1 MIETYTGGYLKALL
15 DVRSF
20 FEGHS
25 ETLKFNR
32 LYNQKGVMQLLD
44 ALIENRD
51 ELRTTGDVKLRY
63 NPKTKEIVHA
73 QGPLKTKRSRKGGS
87 EDEAKVSTR

>member
-20 FEGHS
+20 FEEHS
-25 ETLKFNR
+25 GVLKLNR
-32 LYNQKGVMQLLD
+32 LYNQKGVMQVLN

-51 ELRTTGDVKLRY
+51 ELRATGDVKLRY
-63 NPKTKEIVHA
+63 NPKTKEIVHD
-73 QGPLKTKRSRKGGS
+73 QG
-87 EDEAKVSTR
+87 

>member
-25 ETLKFNR
+25 ETLKLNR

-44 ALIENRD
+44 ALIENRG
-51 ELRTTGDVKLRY
+51 ELGTTGDVKLRY
-63 NPKTKEIVHA
+63 NPKTKEIVKA
-73 QGPLKTKRSRKGGS
+73 R
-87 EDEAKVSTR
+87 

>member
-15 DVRSF
+15 DVKSF
-20 FEGHS
+20 FETHS
-25 ETLKFNR
+25 IALKYNR
-32 LYNQKGVMQLLD
+32 LYNQKGVMQVLN

-63 NPKTKEIVHA
+63 NTKTKEIVHD
-73 QGPLKTKRSRKGGS
+73 QDGCILRFLH
-87 EDEAKVSTR
+87 

>member
-25 ETLKFNR
+25 ETLKLNR

-44 ALIENRD
+44 ALIDNRD

-63 NPKTKEIVHA
+63 NPKTKEIV
-73 QGPLKTKRSRKGGS
+73 GGGDERWRK
-87 EDEAKVSTR
+87 

>member
-25 ETLKFNR
+25 EALKLNR

-44 ALIENRD
+44 ALIDNRG
-51 ELRTTGDVKLRY
+51 ELMATGDVKLRY
-63 NPKTKEIVHA
+63 NPKTKEIVHD
-73 QGPLKTKRSRKGGS
+73 QGSRLRK
-87 EDEAKVSTR
+87 AR

>member
-20 FEGHS
+20 FEEHS
-25 ETLKFNR
+25 ETLKLNR
-32 LYNQKGVMQLLD
+32 LYNQKGVQQLHD

-73 QGPLKTKRSRKGGS
+73 
-87 EDEAKVSTR
+87 

>member
-15 DVRSF
+15 DMRNF
-20 FEGHS
+20 FETHS
-25 ETLKFNR
+25 EALKFNR

-44 ALIENRD
+44 ALIYNRG
-51 ELRTTGDVKLRY
+51 ELMATGDVKLRY

-87 EDEAKVSTR
+87 ADEAKVSTR